1 MTNASSPDEPWSI
14 ARVTGDLKSY
24 ISKLGTLWVTGEIL
38 EWNVRQAGI
47 FGKIKDPDAE
57 ASMSITAWN
66 NAVANLPANVK
77 AGDKVIAQVRVDF
90 WPKNGQLN
98 LVVNEMRHVGLG
110 DVLAKLEELK
120 AKLAAEGLFDASRK
134 VPLPFLPQNIG
145 LITGQGSDA
154 ERDVIEN
161 AQRRWP
167 QVVFTTVYTPVQG
180 DAAAPAVIAALATL
194 DANPDVDVIII
205 ARGGG
210 DFQNLLP
217 FSDEALVRAVAAATT
232 PVVSAIGHE
241 PDSPL
246 LDFVADLRASTPT
259 DAAKRVVPDV
269 NDELALVSDLRNR
282 AFQLA
287 SSFVRMNV
295 DGLEQVRSRPVL
307 ASNTWIID
315 QREEELVRF
324 MQRGYELASRAL
336 DAAQLE
342 TLSLKNHVRAL
353 SPKSTLERGYAI
365 AVGPNGAALRTAAD
379 APAGAKLIVTLADGS
394 IDAVS
399 EGPRVATGDAKPHK
413 TGKVG

>member
-1 MTNASSPDEPWSI
+1 MTNASTADEPWPI
-14 ARVTGDLKSY
+14 ARITGELKTY
-24 ISKLGTLWVTGEIL
+24 IGKLGSLWVTGEIL

-57 ASMSITAWN
+57 AAMSITAWN
-66 NAVANLPANVK
+66 SSAANLPANVK
-77 AGDKVIAQVRVDF
+77 AGDKVIAHVRVDF
-90 WPKNGQLN
+90 WPKTGQMN

-120 AKLAAEGLFDASRK
+120 QKLAAEGLFDASRK
-134 VPLPFLPQNIG
+134 LPLPFLPQNIG

-167 QVVFTTVYTPVQG
+167 QVVFTTIYTPVQG
-180 DAAAPAVIAALATL
+180 DAAAPAVIEALKTL
-194 DANPDVDVIII
+194 DANPEVDVIIV

-241 PDSPL
+241 PDSPI
-246 LDFVADLRASTPT
+246 LDLVADLRASTPT

-282 AFQLA
+282 AYQTA
-287 SSFVRMNV
+287 VNFVRSNV
-295 DGLEQVRSRPVL
+295 EGLEQVRSRPVL
-307 ASNTWIID
+307 AGSSWIFD

-324 MQRGYELASRAL
+324 MQRGYELASRAI
-336 DAAQLE
+336 DAAVIE
-342 TLSLKNHVRAL
+342 TASLRNHVRAL

-365 AVGPNGAALRTAAD
+365 AVGPNGSAVRTPSD
-379 APAGAKLIVTLADGS
+379 APAGAKLIVTLADGV

-399 EGPRVATGDAKPHK
+399 EGGHRPAGGAKPDK